1 MNQGILNIIIAVVA
15 VVWPILLTTMDRA
28 YGRGEMKGKLNQ
40 IERDVSELR
49 GMFILTPVER
59 QRTGG
64 N

>member
-1 MNQGILNIIIAVVA
+1 MNQQTLNIVIATVA
-15 VVWPILLTTMDRA
+15 VLWPILLTAMDRA
-28 YGRGEMKGKLNQ
+28 YGRGQMEVKLSQ